1 MQKAKDLIDKLP
13 PQSIE
18 AEQSLLGCLMIDKNA
33 IIKVVDFLQTKDFYK
48 GIHQEIYNTCMELF
62 EKGEPIDFLSV
73 AGKLKDKGLL
83 EQIGGNA
90 YLTDLVNCVPTAT
103 HVLNYGKTVQKKR
116 VLRDL
121 ISASQEL
128 EGMGYDEDK
137 DINVLLDEAE
147 KKIFSIAQKG
157 FTSQFIVVK
166 DDLEQALQ
174 RLHNLKAGGSVRG
187 LATGFKDLDNILSG
201 FQKSDLIVLA
211 ARPSMGKS
219 ALAVNFASNIAL
231 QQNIPVGIFSL
242 EMSRDQ
248 IVDRLISSVS
258 GIDSW
263 KLRTGR
269 VSDEEDMDKIQEAIA
284 KLDKAPIYIDDCS
297 ASNVL
302 QMKAMARRLQMDKG
316 LGLIVID
323 YLQLMDSISSDPDP
337 VHQVSA
343 NSKALKGMAKEL
355 NIPVLVLSQLSRAV
369 EQRTPPRPRL
379 ADLRQSGAIEQDAD
393 VVMFIYREDKAARF
407 ESEAVEKGAAQI
419 LIEKHRNGPTGAID
433 LFFQEGTMTFKD
445 VEKRYT
451 DESLM

>member
-1 MQKAKDLIDKLP
+1 MIDKLP
-13 PQSIE
+13 PQNIE

-33 IIKVVDFLQTKDFYK
+33 IVKVVDFLQSKDFYK
-48 GIHQEIYNTCMELF
+48 GIHQEIYDSCLDLF

-73 AGKLKDKGLL
+73 SGKLKDKDLL

-90 YLTDLVNCVPTAT
+90 YLTDLINCVPTAT
-103 HVLNYGKTVQKKR
+103 HVLNYAKTVQKKR

-128 EGMGYDEDK
+128 EGMGYNEDE

-157 FTSQFIVVK
+157 FTSQFIPVK
-166 DDLEQALQ
+166 EDLENALQ
-174 RLHNLKAGGSVRG
+174 RLHNLKEGGSVRG
-187 LATGFKDLDNILSG
+187 ISTGFKNLDNMLSG
-201 FQKSDLIVLA
+201 FQRADLIILA

-219 ALAVNFASNIAL
+219 ALAVNFAANIAI

-248 IVDRLISSVS
+248 IADRLISSVS

-263 KLRTGR
+263 KLRTGHI
-269 VSDEEDMDKIQEAIA
+269 SEEEDMSRIQEAIA
-284 KLDKAPIYIDDCS
+284 TLDKAPIYIDDSS
-297 ASNVL
+297 ATNVL

-316 LGLIVID
+316 LGLVIID
-323 YLQLMDSISSDPDP
+323 YLQLMDSLSADPDP

-355 NIPVLVLSQLSRAV
+355 NVPVLVLSQLSRAV

-393 VVMFIYREDKAARF
+393 VVMFIYREDKAARYDTD
-407 ESEAVEKGAAQI
+407 STVEKGTAQI
-419 LIEKHRNGPTGAID
+419 LIEKHRNGPTGTAD
-433 LFFQEGTMTFKD
+433 LFFHEGTMTFKD
-445 VEKRYT
+445 AEKRYT
-451 DESLM
+451 EESFM